1 METNQKYNKKK
12 QQPTSFQTDIGFI
25 PPQVVELEEA
35 VIGAILIEKE
45 AYQTIEDILKPDD
58 FYTEPHRII
67 FQSIKK
73 LNSESSPIDMLTI
86 VEQLKK
92 ENQLEVI
99 GGPVYISSLTEKV
112 ASSAHIVF
120 HANIIKQKAIERA
133 TITEARSIINKINDN
148 EDISDILFSSGR
160 ALEELQE
167 SLVGKMTGSH
177 LSVSLKK
184 ATDEMYSRIELARKN
199 IRSGIDTGFADLNR
213 KTNGWQKGDLIIEAG
228 RPGMGKTAV
237 ALWHAKAAA
246 RQGYPVAF
254 FSLEMSDVSLANRL
268 ILSEAKVD
276 PENFKSGY
284 MTNEEVD
291 LIEKAIGV
299 LWSLPI
305 YVDDNPCAS
314 MGYIRARC
322 RVLKKQGKL
331 GLVIGDYL
339 QLAENDE
346 ESGSRE
352 QEVAKMSR
360 TAKKIAK
367 ELEVPFILLSQLNR
381 GNEGRSDKKPLL
393 SDLRESGAI
402 EQDAD
407 MVIFNHRP
415 AYYDIKVTDKN
426 GIEEVNYG
434 ELIIAKHRNGA
445 TGTVKYKHSDGMSQ
459 FFDYNTSPY
468 ESSQFPTAKIQ
479 NINSDDMPF

>member
-1 METNQKYNKKK
+1 MKSKFTSYQKTKPVNDLCD
-12 QQPTSFQTDIGFI
+12 SFIS
-25 PPQVVELEEA
+25 PQAVELEEA
-35 VIGAILIEKE
+35 VLGAILIEKE
-45 AYQTIEDILKPDD
+45 AYQSIEDILKPDD
-58 FYTEPHRII
+58 FYVESNKLIYQAIRI
-67 FQSIKK
+67 
-73 LNSESSPIDMLTI
+73 LNGESRPVDMLT
-86 VEQLKK
+86 VTEKLKSGNK
-92 ENQLEVI
+92 LAEI
-99 GGPVYISSLTEKV
+99 GGPVYIAGLTEKV
-112 ASSAHIVF
+112 GSSAHIVF
-120 HANIIKQKAIERA
+120 HANIIKQKAIERV
-133 TITEARSIINKINDN
+133 TITEARSIINKINEN
-148 EDISDILFSSGR
+148 EDISDILFTSGKN
-160 ALEELQE
+160 LEELQE

-284 MTNEEVD
+284 MTNGEVD
-291 LIEKAIGV
+291 LIEKAIGA

-314 MGYIRARC
+314 MGYIRAKC

-331 GLVIGDYL
+331 GLIIGDYL

-381 GNEGRSDKKPLL
+381 GNESRADKKPLL

-407 MVIFNHRP
+407 IVIFNHRP
-415 AYYDIKVTDKN
+415 EYYDMKVTDEN
-426 GIEEVNYG
+426 GMEESNYG
-434 ELIIAKHRNGA
+434 ELIVAKHRNGA
-445 TGTVKYKHSDGMSQ
+445 TGTVKYKHSEGMAQ
-459 FFDYNTSPY
+459 FFDYNTASY
-468 ESSQFPTAKIQ
+468 QSSQFPTPKVQ
-479 NINSDDMPF
+479 SSESDEMPF

>member
-1 METNQKYNKKK
+1 MENQRNKNR
-12 QQPTSFQTDIGFI
+12 QPTSFQTDIGLI
-25 PPQVVELEEA
+25 PPQAIELEEA
-35 VIGAILIEKE
+35 VLGAVLIEKE
-45 AYQTIEDILKPDD
+45 AFEQVEDLLIPDY

-73 LNSESSPIDMLTI
+73 LNSESSPIDMLTV

-92 ENQLEVI
+92 DSQLEIV
-99 GGPVYISSLTEKV
+99 GGPVYISKLTEKL
-112 ASSAHIVF
+112 ASAAHIVY
-120 HANIIKQKAIERA
+120 HANVIKEKAIERQ
-133 TITEARSIINKINDN
+133 TIFEAQSIMKRVFDN
-148 EDISDILFSSGR
+148 EDISDVLFSSGKN
-160 ALEELQE
+160 LETLQE

-177 LSVSLKK
+177 LSISLKK
-184 ATDEMYSRIELARKN
+184 ATEEMFSRIELARKN
-199 IRSGIDTGFADLNR
+199 IRSGIDTGFSDLNR

-246 RQGYPVAF
+246 RQGHPVAF

-284 MTNEEVD
+284 MTNEEID
-291 LIEKAIGV
+291 LIEKAIGS

-331 GLVIGDYL
+331 GLIIGDYL

-381 GNEGRSDKKPLL
+381 GNESRADKKPLL

-415 AYYDIKVTDKN
+415 EYYDIKVTDKN
-426 GIEEVNYG
+426 GVEESNYG

-445 TGTVKYKHSDGMSQ
+445 TGTVKYKHSEGMAQ
-459 FFDYNTSPY
+459 FFDYNTTPY
-468 ESSQFPTAKIQ
+468 LSSQFPTT
-479 NINSDDMPF
+479 NNDNPF

>member
-1 METNQKYNKKK
+1 MKNKFTSYQKTKPVKDLCDN
-12 QQPTSFQTDIGFI
+12 FI
-25 PPQVVELEEA
+25 SPQAVELEEA
-35 VIGAILIEKE
+35 VLGAILIEKE
-45 AYQTIEDILKPDD
+45 AYQSIEDILKPDD
-58 FYTEPHRII
+58 FYAE
-67 FQSIKK
+67 SNK
-73 LNSESSPIDMLTI
+73 LIYQAIRTLESESRPVDMLT
-86 VEQLKK
+86 VTEKLKS
-92 ENQLEVI
+92 ENKLAEI
-99 GGPVYISSLTEKV
+99 GGPVYIAQLTDKV
-112 ASSAHIVF
+112 GSSAHIVF

-148 EDISDILFSSGR
+148 EDISDILFTSGKN
-160 ALEELQE
+160 LEELQE

-184 ATDEMYSRIELARKN
+184 ATEEMYSRIELARKN

-276 PENFKSGY
+276 PEHFKSGY

-291 LIEKAIGV
+291 LIEKAIGL
-299 LWSLPI
+299 LWGLPI

-314 MGYIRARC
+314 MGYIRAKC

-331 GLVIGDYL
+331 GLIIGDYL

-367 ELEVPFILLSQLNR
+367 ELEVPFIFLSQLNR
-381 GNEGRSDKKPLL
+381 GNEGRPDKKPLL

-415 AYYDIKVTDKN
+415 EYYDIKVTDKN
-426 GIEEVNYG
+426 GVEESNYG

-445 TGTVKYKHSDGMSQ
+445 TGVVKYKHSEGMAQ
-459 FFDYNTSPY
+459 FFDYNTTSY
-468 ESSQFPTAKIQ
+468 ESSQFPTPKVQ
-479 NINSDDMPF
+479 SSESDEMPF

>member
-1 METNQKYNKKK
+1 MAQL
-12 QQPTSFQTDIGFI
+12 TD
-25 PPQVVELEEA
+25 
-35 VIGAILIEKE
+35 
-45 AYQTIEDILKPDD
+45 
-58 FYTEPHRII
+58 
-67 FQSIKK
+67 
-73 LNSESSPIDMLTI
+73 
-86 VEQLKK
+86 
-92 ENQLEVI
+92 
-99 GGPVYISSLTEKV
+99 KV
-112 ASSAHIVF
+112 GSSAHVVF
-120 HANIIKQKAIERA
+120 HANIVKQKAIERA
-133 TITEARSIINKINDN
+133 TITEARSIINKINRN
-148 EDISDILFSSGR
+148 EDISDVLFSSGKN
-160 ALEELQE
+160 LEELQE
-167 SLVGKMTGSH
+167 SLVGKMIGSH

-184 ATDEMYSRIELARKN
+184 ATEEMHARIELARKN
-199 IRSGIDTGFADLNR
+199 IRSGIDTGFSDLNR
-213 KTNGWQKGDLIIEAG
+213 LTNGWQKGDLIIEAG

-246 RQGYPVAF
+246 KQGYPVAF

-268 ILSEAKVD
+268 ILSEANVD
-276 PENFKSGY
+276 PDNFKSGY

-291 LIEKAIGV
+291 LIEKAIGL

-331 GLVIGDYL
+331 GMIIGDYI

-367 ELEVPFILLSQLNR
+367 EFEVPFIFLSQLNR
-381 GNEGRSDKKPLL
+381 GNEARSDKKPLL

-407 MVIFNHRP
+407 IVIFNHRP
-415 AYYDIKVTDKN
+415 AYYDTEVKN
-426 GIEEVNYG
+426 KFGNSEVNYG

-445 TGTVKYKHSDGMSQ
+445 TGMIKYKHSDGMAQ
-459 FFDYNTSPY
+459 FFDYNTPPY
-468 ESSQFPTAKIQ
+468 QSSQFPTTRTP
-479 NINSDDMPF
+479 NLNSDENPF

>member
-1 METNQKYNKKK
+1 MKSKFTSYQKTKSVKDLCDN
-12 QQPTSFQTDIGFI
+12 FI
-25 PPQVVELEEA
+25 STQAVELEEA
-35 VIGAILIEKE
+35 VLGAILIEKE

-58 FYTEPHRII
+58 FYVE
-67 FQSIKK
+67 SNK
-73 LNSESSPIDMLTI
+73 LIYQAVRNLHNESRPVDMLT
-86 VEQLKK
+86 VTEKLKSGNK
-92 ENQLEVI
+92 LAEI
-99 GGPVYISSLTEKV
+99 GGPVYIAQLTEKV
-112 ASSAHIVF
+112 GSSAHIVF

-133 TITEARSIINKINDN
+133 TITEARSIINKINES
-148 EDISDILFSSGR
+148 EDISDILFTSGKN
-160 ALEELQE
+160 LEELQE

-199 IRSGIDTGFADLNR
+199 VRSGIDTGFADLNR

-284 MTNEEVD
+284 MTNEEID
-291 LIEKAIGV
+291 LIEKAIGA

-314 MGYIRARC
+314 MGYIRAKC

-331 GLVIGDYL
+331 GLIIGDYL

-367 ELEVPFILLSQLNR
+367 ELEVPFIFLSQLNR
-381 GNEGRSDKKPLL
+381 GNEGRQDKKPLL

-415 AYYDIKVTDKN
+415 EYYDIKVTDKN
-426 GIEEVNYG
+426 GVEESNYG

-445 TGTVKYKHSDGMSQ
+445 TGTVKYKHSEGMAQ
-459 FFDYNTSPY
+459 FFDYNTTSY
-468 ESSQFPTAKIQ
+468 QSSQFPTTKAQ
-479 NINSDDMPF
+479 NPESDEMPF

>member
-1 METNQKYNKKK
+1 MENQKYNKKK
-12 QQPTSFQTDIGFI
+12 QPPTSFQTDIGFI
-25 PPQVVELEEA
+25 PPQAVELEEA
-35 VIGAILIEKE
+35 VLGAILIEKE
-45 AYQTIEDILKPDD
+45 AYQSIEDILKPDD
-58 FYTEPHRII
+58 FYVE
-67 FQSIKK
+67 SNK
-73 LNSESSPIDMLTI
+73 LIYQAIRSLNGESRPVDMLT
-86 VEQLKK
+86 VTEKLKSGNK
-92 ENQLEVI
+92 LAEI
-99 GGPVYISSLTEKV
+99 GGPVYIAQLTEKV
-112 ASSAHIVF
+112 GSSAHIVF

-133 TITEARSIINKINDN
+133 TITEARSIINKINES
-148 EDISDILFSSGR
+148 EDISDILFTSGKN
-160 ALEELQE
+160 LEELQE

-199 IRSGIDTGFADLNR
+199 VRSGIDTGFADLNR

-237 ALWHAKAAA
+237 SLWHAKAAA

-284 MTNEEVD
+284 MTNEEID
-291 LIEKAIGV
+291 LIEKAIGA

-314 MGYIRARC
+314 MGYIRAKC

-331 GLVIGDYL
+331 GLIIGDYL

-381 GNEGRSDKKPLL
+381 GNESRADKKPLL

-415 AYYDIKVTDKN
+415 EYYDIKVTDKN
-426 GIEEVNYG
+426 GVEESNYG

-445 TGTVKYKHSDGMSQ
+445 TGTVKYKHSEGMAQ
-459 FFDYNTSPY
+459 FFDYNTTPY
-468 ESSQFPTAKIQ
+468 QSSQFPTAKVQ
-479 NINSDDMPF
+479 NPESGEMPF